1 MKAKL
6 RINPSKVSI
15 SFFGQR
21 NGTTDGARYV
31 VGGYLGQS
39 VKRTYQHPSRK
50 SILSPITVKTLLNLV
65 YEPVIIGAFIIAIC
79 IVGSVYV
86 LSQWYYADFD
96 PEPISTGS
104 PASKLTESPA
114 LLVSMDLSKLSSW
127 DTESDWEV
135 AAASEPAQTKL
146 ETEPYELTPE
156 DEALRLEHF
165 AETLPDPPR
174 ESPHGLGPYPDIPP
188 DYPRQNVW
196 EELEKSYYDG
206 YATIDHELIHRV
218 LIKLWNQGKK
228 TDSGTLSDQN
238 GRVYPL
244 YKDTV
249 YIERGEY
256 EDGGVFSMLSH
267 DSLGQ
272 YREAVKEGTQP
283 SWIKV
288 IPREEGGI
296 DPYSFLDLP

>member
-1 MKAKL
+1 MKKKL
-6 RINPSKVSI
+6 KMTSSKIPI

-21 NGTTDGARYV
+21 SDTTGGNRYV
-31 VGGYLGQS
+31 VGDYLGQS
-39 VKRTYQHPSRK
+39 ITRHYQHPSRK
-50 SILSPITVKTLLNLV
+50 SIISPTTVKTLLDLV

-86 LSQWYYADFD
+86 LSQWYYTDFD
-96 PEPISTGS
+96 PEPISTGI
-104 PASKLTESPA
+104 PVSKLTESPA

-127 DTESDWEV
+127 DTESDWKV
-135 AAASEPAQTKL
+135 AAAPEPVQTKL

-156 DEALRLEHF
+156 DEALLLEHF
-165 AETLPDPPR
+165 AETLPPAPR

-267 DSLGQ
+267 GSLGQ

-296 DPYSFLDLP
+296 EPYSFLDLP